1 MTTPRLVDA
10 HSHIYPRSYVDLLA
24 ARQEIPRVAE
34 HQGNE
39 YFVIF
44 EEEQAAGPGGGRP
57 FDKTYW
63 DLNEKLKF
71 MDANGID
78 QTVVSLGN
86 PWLDPFEG
94 RDSVDLARGLNAEM
108 ATYQAATHGR
118 VVGMGVLPA
127 NDVASAVLV
136 AEEVADA
143 PALRGLVVGQKIAGH
158 RLDDAALEPL
168 WETLAE
174 RGVPVLLHPHY
185 SAAADQLKGFGHA
198 LPVAVGFPFETTIAL
213 ARFVL
218 AGALHRHPRLRII
231 ASHGG
236 GTLPY
241 LAGRLDSA
249 WRSDPSVQDRLP
261 YPPSRD
267 LAKLLL
273 DSILFHERALH
284 AAADLVGVDHML
296 YGTDHPFSI
305 ADPATNLAALIGAFP
320 EAEAAQVGSDNAVA
334 LFDLEAGRDTDP
346 KQSAK

>member
-1 MTTPRLVDA
+1 
-10 HSHIYPRSYVDLLA
+10 
-24 ARQEIPRVAE
+24 
-34 HQGNE
+34 
-39 YFVIF
+39 
-44 EEEQAAGPGGGRP
+44 
-57 FDKTYW
+57 
-63 DLNEKLKF
+63 

-86 PWLDPFEG
+86 PWLDPFGGPE
-94 RDSVDLARGLNAEM
+94 SVDLARGLNEEL
-108 ATYQAATHGR
+108 ATYRATTDGR
-118 VVGMGVLPA
+118 VIGMGVLPA
-127 NDVASAVLV
+127 NDVASAALV
-136 AEEVADA
+136 AEEVSDA
-143 PALRGLVVGQKIAGH
+143 PGLRGVVVGQKIAGY

-174 RGVPVLLHPHY
+174 RGVPVLIHPHY
-185 SAAADQLKGFGHA
+185 SAAAEQLKGFGHA
-198 LPVAVGFPFETTIAL
+198 LPVAVGFPFETTIAV
-213 ARFVL
+213 ARLVL
-218 AGALHRHPRLRII
+218 AGILYRHPGLKVI

-273 DSILFHERALH
+273 DSILFHKRALH

-305 ADPATNLAALIGAFP
+305 ADPATNLAALVGAFA
-320 EAEAAQVGSDNAVA
+320 EAEVTQVRSATAAAV
-334 LFDLEAGRDTDP
+334 FNLEPDRGVDDHQPAR
-346 KQSAK
+346 Q

>member
-1 MTTPRLVDA
+1 MTKPRLVDV

-24 ARQEIPRVAE
+24 ARHEIPRVAE
-34 HQGNE
+34 HEGSE

-57 FDKTYW
+57 FDHTYW

-86 PWLDPFEG
+86 PWLDPFDGPE
-94 RDSVDLARGLNAEM
+94 SVDLARSLNEEM
-108 ATYQAATHGR
+108 ATYQATTDGR
-118 VVGMGVLPA
+118 VIGMGVLPA
-127 NDVASAVLV
+127 NDVASAALV
-136 AEEVADA
+136 AEEVANA
-143 PALRGLVVGQKIAGH
+143 SGLRGLVVGQKIAGH
-158 RLDDAALEPL
+158 RLDDAALDPL
-168 WETLAE
+168 WEILAG

-185 SAAADQLKGFGHA
+185 SAAAEQLEGFGHA
-198 LPVAVGFPFETTIAL
+198 LPVAIGFPFETTIAL

-218 AGALHRHPRLRII
+218 AGTLYRHPRLRVI

-284 AAADLVGVDHML
+284 AAADLVGVSHML

-305 ADPATNLAALIGAFP
+305 ADPATNLAALVGAFP
-320 EAEAAQVGSDNAVA
+320 GADVNQVGSSNAA
-334 LFDLEAGRDTDP
+334 TLFDLEQVRGSDP
-346 KQSAK
+346 SVAE